1 MVDGKVSRLW
11 AKKHHSEWYKEIS
24 GQEKPAETEDKPE

>member
-1 MVDGKVSRLW
+1 VSRLW

-24 GQEKPAETEDKPE
+24 AGEKPADTGEEE

>member
-1 MVDGKVSRLW
+1 VSRLW

-24 GQEKPAETEDKPE
+24 GEEKPADTGEEE

>member
-11 AKKHHSEWYKEIS
+11 AKKHHSEWYKEV
-24 GQEKPAETEDKPE
+24 GGKEPDEKQA

>member
-1 MVDGKVSRLW
+1 LW

-24 GQEKPAETEDKPE
+24 AAEKPAADQGNQEEP